1 MLLAKR
7 KRILQVIIMK
17 TTYTFKRAFTI
28 VELAVVI
35 ATLGILVGVTVFAF
49 KGWQDSIAKKAVQSD
64 LQMASNAM
72 ENAKNFSEGGYPSTI
87 PSSTKSS
94 PDITLSGGG
103 FNDGT
108 AYCIEGLSTKRSGVT
123 SQYVTNTQSTP
134 QNGTCSAP
142 TGLVGHW
149 KMNGNATDSSGNGN
163 NGTPGG
169 GVTATTG
176 QNGVASNAYSFNG
189 SHTGSVGVINAGTNT
204 SLTFTDNFTISA
216 WIRPTGYQ
224 LDEYFTLKNGIV
236 ARGPASTY
244 NYALQLRD
252 STTVSFIKR
261 AGTEGLLHYHF
272 TVPSLTNAWSLVTAT
287 ISSGRVTMYRNG
299 AVVGSPQQILGNP
312 IAGAANDVL
321 YIGSATPSSR
331 YTHFIGS
338 IDDVRIYNRALPA
351 ADVAALYTAGAQ

>member
-1 MLLAKR
+1 
-7 KRILQVIIMK
+7 MK
-17 TTYTFKRAFTI
+17 TMHTFNRAFTI

-35 ATLGILVGVTVFAF
+35 ATLGILVSVTVFGF
-49 KGWQDSIAKKAVQSD
+49 RSWQDSIAKKAVQSD

-72 ENAKNFSEGGYPSTI
+72 ENAKNFNEDGYPATI

-134 QNGTCSAP
+134 QNGTCSAT

-176 QNGVASNAYSFNG
+176 QNGLASNAYTFSGATN
-189 SHTGSVGVINAGTNT
+189 GVINAGTGS
-204 SLTFTDNFTISA
+204 SLTLANNFTISA

-224 LDEYFTLKNGIV
+224 GSTSFGLTNGIV

-244 NYALQLRD
+244 NYALQVTN
-252 STTVSFIKR
+252 STQIAFVKR
-261 AGTEGLLHYHF
+261 SGLENLLF
-272 TVPSLTNAWSLVTAT
+272 TTFNVPSLTNVWTHVTVTITGMNAT
-287 ISSGRVTMYRNG
+287 LYRNG
-299 AVVGSPQQILGNP
+299 TLVSSTPVNGNA
-312 IAGAANDVL
+312 IAGVNGDVM
-321 YIGSATPSSR
+321 YIGSMSASTPS
-331 YTHFIGS
+331 TQFIGS